1 MANSKQG
8 GMIITNLPNS
18 ETYNVVEETTQEQKS
33 ALAEQGNIENNFI
46 TQPVA
51 PIFQKTLGNTLY
63 TVSVHFSNTSRES
76 FEDKILRML
85 ESAVV

>member
-1 MANSKQG
+1 MYPKRHHRNGKSKTKG
-8 GMIITNLPNS
+8 GMIITNLPNR
-18 ETYNVVEETTQEQKS
+18 ETNQIAQEQKDI
-33 ALAEQGNIENNFI
+33 LDEQGNIKPI
-46 TQPVA
+46 QP

-63 TVSVHFSNTSRES
+63 TVSVHFSNTSRET